1 VDEVVRI
8 LDTFRDALIGEQLSD
23 VVTGEKGPEVFRHHI
38 GVDGHFYPSCVSR
51 LAGDGKPRSALAQD
65 VLTPDLQ

>member
-1 VDEVVRI
+1 VDEEIRI

-51 LAGDGKPRSALAQD
+51 LAGDAKSAVSARSGRAD
-65 VLTPDLQ
+65 P